1 MTGQYCLK
9 WNNYQSSVT
18 RAFKSLREEDDFVD
32 VTLSAAGKNLRAHKV
47 VLSAC
52 SPYFR
57 DVLKDIGQ
65 WQHAVLVLKDVSWL
79 DLQYI
84 LEFVYVGQVN
94 VAQEN
99 LQTFLKT
106 AELLKIRGLT
116 EDMGGTERNITERV
130 VGGDTST
137 QSQEQDPRNL
147 PPSLQQLNPFSSP
160 ASASQIKTSQPH
172 RNRLKH
178 DNENSTNK
186 KRKKSKDVITDDA
199 QNVPD
204 NELNNDMKQEP
215 LEDQE
220 QSVEEKTAVSSSNE
234 RDEFAGGGGSP
245 VDPSQ
250 FVKMDMDELDAEDAA
265 KGLVI
270 RHDLLTLFGERGR
283 CHFCSLLCSDR
294 DALTVHLK
302 TAHQPAKHALCEN
315 CENFFHVCAIQR
327 HRMKCHIRYVS
338 DK

>member
-116 EDMGGTERNITERV
+116 EDMGSSERNIAERV
-130 VGGDTST
+130 VGGDTSS
-137 QSQEQDPRNL
+137 QCQEQDPRNL
-147 PPSLQQLNPFSSP
+147 QLQQNPFSSP
-160 ASASQIKTSQPH
+160 ASASQKTSSQPH

-234 RDEFAGGGGSP
+234 RDEFAGGGGGSP

-250 FVKMDMDELDAEDAA
+250 FVKMDMDELEAEDAA

>member
-1 MTGQYCLK
+1 MTDQYCLK

-18 RAFKSLREEDDFVD
+18 RAFKSLRDEDDFVD
-32 VTLSAAGKNLRAHKV
+32 VTLSADGKNLRAHKI

-65 WQHAVLVLKDVSWL
+65 WHHAVLVLKDVSWN

-94 VAQEN
+94 VTQEN
-99 LQTFLKT
+99 LQSFLKT

-116 EDMGGTERNITERV
+116 DDMGSSRDDNTNFPTRIGDGTQNLDQDSRNIASMQ
-130 VGGDTST
+130 ST
-137 QSQEQDPRNL
+137 PFLSMSPSMT
-147 PPSLQQLNPFSSP
+147 PPVPTMSPHSNESS
-160 ASASQIKTSQPH
+160 S
-172 RNRLKH
+172 
-178 DNENSTNK
+178 K
-186 KRKKSKDVITDDA
+186 KRKKSKDSNSKDDA

-204 NELNNDMKQEP
+204 NEFSDMKQEP
-215 LEDQE
+215 IDDQ
-220 QSVEEKTAVSSSNE
+220 VHIGEKG
-234 RDEFAGGGGSP
+234 DLDP

-250 FVKMDMDELDAEDAA
+250 FVKMDMAELEVDDAS
-265 KGLVI
+265 KGLVV
-270 RHDLLTLFGERGR
+270 RHDLISMFGERGR

-315 CENFFHVCAIQR
+315 CENFFPCVCDS
-327 HRMKCHIRYVS
+327 KT
-338 DK
+338 

>member
-1 MTGQYCLK
+1 MAMTDQYCLK

-18 RAFKSLREEDDFVD
+18 RAFKSLRDDDDFVD
-32 VTLSAAGKNLRAHKV
+32 VTLSADGKNLRAHKI

-65 WQHAVLVLKDVSWL
+65 WQHAVLVLKDVSWN

-84 LEFVYVGQVN
+84 LEFLYVGQVN

-99 LQTFLKT
+99 LQSFLKT

-116 EDMGGTERNITERV
+116 DDIGNKTNYPKTPFLSMTPSM
-130 VGGDTST
+130 TSV
-137 QSQEQDPRNL
+137 PV
-147 PPSLQQLNPFSSP
+147 PSMMSPSMMSPVMTSAPVSSMMSPSMTSVP
-160 ASASQIKTSQPH
+160 ASTMSPH
-172 RNRLKH
+172 NNRGKN
-178 DNENSTNK
+178 DNESSSN
-186 KRKKSKDVITDDA
+186 KRKISKDTDDA

-204 NELNNDMKQEP
+204 NELTDMKQEP
-215 LEDQE
+215 VYDQDNTG
-220 QSVEEKTAVSSSNE
+220 QKSAVGSNE
-234 RDEFAGGGGSP
+234 NDDLDP

-250 FVKMDMDELDAEDAA
+250 FVKMDMEELEADDAS
-265 KGLVI
+265 KGLVV
-270 RHDLLTLFGERGR
+270 RHDLINMFGERGR

-338 DK
+338 DKL

>member
-1 MTGQYCLK
+1 MTDQYCLK

-18 RAFKSLREEDDFVD
+18 RAFKSLRDEDDFVD
-32 VTLSAAGKNLRAHKV
+32 VTLSADGKNLRAHKI

-65 WQHAVLVLKDVSWL
+65 WHHAVLVLKDVSWN

-94 VAQEN
+94 VTQEN
-99 LQTFLKT
+99 LQSFLKT

-116 EDMGGTERNITERV
+116 DDMGSSRDDNTNFPTRIGDGTQNLDQDSRNIASMQ
-130 VGGDTST
+130 ST
-137 QSQEQDPRNL
+137 PFLSMSPSMT
-147 PPSLQQLNPFSSP
+147 PPVPTMSPHSNESS
-160 ASASQIKTSQPH
+160 S
-172 RNRLKH
+172 
-178 DNENSTNK
+178 K
-186 KRKKSKDVITDDA
+186 KRKKSKDSNSKDDA

-204 NELNNDMKQEP
+204 NEFSDMKQEP
-215 LEDQE
+215 VDDQ
-220 QSVEEKTAVSSSNE
+220 VHIGEK
-234 RDEFAGGGGSP
+234 DDLDP

-250 FVKMDMDELDAEDAA
+250 FVKMDMAELEVDDAS
-265 KGLVI
+265 KGLVV
-270 RHDLLTLFGERGR
+270 RHDLISMFGERGR